1 MPTYSVGRMHELIC
15 QKLEAIESGQCKRL
29 MIFTPPRHGKS
40 ELVSKR
46 FPAWYLGRN
55 PDKQII
61 SASYGSELA
70 SDFGRDVRNIIGDQL
85 FANVFPGM
93 GLAEDSQ
100 AKHRWHTNR
109 GGSYVSAGVGSPITG
124 RGADI
129 LNIDDPVK
137 DRASAESAIIRESIW
152 AWYKSTAHTR
162 LMPGGSVILTM
173 TRWHEDDLAGR
184 LIEAQKTGGD
194 QWDIL
199 CLPAFDEHQRAL
211 WPERYDEEALNQKR
225 RSMGEQ
231 DFGSLYMQ
239 DPKPA
244 GSAFFD
250 VANALVDGMPIEP
263 YPYCEGVFAVI
274 DSAVKTGSTNDGTAV
289 TFYAVNKN
297 VPIPLIVLDWDILQI
312 EGALLETWLPT
323 VFQKLEIMSR
333 ERSAMYGSLGVWIE
347 DKASGTILLQQA
359 ARKIENG
366 EYESHWAVHSIDSKL
381 TAVGKDERAI
391 SVSGYVHQ
399 GKVKL
404 SRAAYEKTCV
414 YKGQSA
420 NHMLKQVFGF
430 RLGAKD
436 QNDDLLDTFCYGTAI
451 ALGNQEGY

>member
-1 MPTYSVGRMHELIC
+1 MPTYMVGNMHRLIC
-15 QKLEAIESGQCKRL
+15 QKLEAVASGECKRL

-55 PDKQII
+55 PSKQII
-61 SASYGSELA
+61 SASYGQDLA
-70 SDFGRDVRNIIGDQL
+70 GDFGRDVRNIVADPYFNSL
-85 FANVFPGM
+85 FPNV

-100 AKHRWHTNR
+100 SKTRWHTNH
-109 GGSYVSAGVGSPITG
+109 GGSYVSAGVGSAITG

-137 DRASAESAIIRESIW
+137 DRASAESQIIRDGIW
-152 AWYKSTAHTR
+152 AWYTSTAYTR
-162 LMPGGSVILTM
+162 LMPGGAVILTM

-184 LIEAQKTGGD
+184 LIESEKTGGD
-194 QWDIL
+194 KWDIL

-211 WPERYDEEALNQKR
+211 WPERYNEEELTKKR
-225 RSMGEQ
+225 NSIGEQ

-239 DPKPA
+239 NPKPA

-250 VANALVDGMPIEP
+250 VANALVDGQPIEL

-289 TFYAVNKN
+289 TFYAANKN
-297 VPIPLIVLDWDILQI
+297 VPVPLIVLDWEILQI

-323 VFQKLEIMSR
+323 IFRKLEGLARDCKAI
-333 ERSAMYGSLGVWIE
+333 YGSLGVWIE

-359 ARKIENG
+359 RRKIENG
-366 EYESHWAVHSIDSKL
+366 DYESHWIVQSIDSKL

-420 NHMLKQVFGF
+420 NHMVKQVFGF
-430 RLGAKD
+430 RLGVKD
-436 QNDDLLDTFCYGTAI
+436 QQDDLLDTFCYGVAI
-451 ALGNQEGY
+451 ALGDQEGF